1 MTKNHSENRLWI
13 NAGIVLTGDASSI
26 DRILK
31 EIDKSD
37 LKLVFKKVSLN
48 RLWIKESEG
57 GENDE

>member
-1 MTKNHSENRLWI
+1 MWI